1 VWQNQQRIAVK
12 TSLAGVNSNQQMLEF
27 GLVQHRL
34 RPVQALQ
41 AGVLKVGAGYEK
53 FRLGGKWLVHGP
65 SLAKFGRT
73 GNLVVTQRSFIVDQ
87 LYASSCVMV

>member
-1 VWQNQQRIAVK
+1 MWQNQQRIAVK

-53 FRLGGKWLVHGP
+53 FGLGGKWLLHGT
-65 SLAKFGRT
+65 SLAKFGRN
-73 GNLVVTQRSFIVDQ
+73 GNPVVMQRSHVITISQ
-87 LYASSCVMV
+87 